1 MTGKRGWR
9 IKSVLRGLCYDI
21 DDEHIRGRARGL
33 QFQAQYLMD
42 GGEQPRR
49 GAGRN
54 EIRAAITDAVR
65 MGHPSTRRCIRSMI
79 CIGRTRALLFA
90 MKSRVP

>member
-1 MTGKRGWR
+1 
-9 IKSVLRGLCYDI
+9 
-21 DDEHIRGRARGL
+21 
-33 QFQAQYLMD
+33 MD

-79 CIGRTRALLFA
+79 WIGRTRALLFA